1 MRIKFLLENQTEE
14 SFYRLP
20 GMDELLDDLKARGI
34 AWTKDASNG
43 SHEEAYE
50 TNWKQNDLA
59 VTDSQETACRLAG
72 RSVCCIGFQPSHSS
86 GYFEGVQ
93 LVLQSFEGLDA
104 DFFRSVLFRFQGRAV
119 VIGRTPRLILREST
133 EEDFKIIYQISRE
146 EGNDRYV
153 DGMTGDEAKEKE
165 AYLAYVRKMYSFYG
179 FGLWT
184 VAQKVTG
191 NVIGRCGLSLPSEEC
206 DCLRAAF
213 EKNQRS
219 PGTEE
224 PCLELG
230 YLIGKKYQRQ
240 GYGLEAGREALRYAF
255 DRLGCQ
261 SVYAVIHNDNRP
273 SAGLARK
280 LGFSRLGEGEEKGNR
295 LDLWRMRP
303 HKKI

>member
-1 MRIKFLLENQTEE
+1 M
-14 SFYRLP
+14 
-20 GMDELLDDLKARGI
+20 
-34 AWTKDASNG
+34 
-43 SHEEAYE
+43 
-50 TNWKQNDLA
+50 
-59 VTDSQETACRLAG
+59 
-72 RSVCCIGFQPSHSS
+72 
-86 GYFEGVQ
+86 
-93 LVLQSFEGLDA
+93 
-104 DFFRSVLFRFQGRAV
+104 
-119 VIGRTPRLILREST
+119 
-133 EEDFKIIYQISRE
+133 
-146 EGNDRYV
+146 

-165 AYLAYVRKMYSFYG
+165 AYLAYVRKMYGFYG

-240 GYGLEAGREALRYAF
+240 GYGLEAGREVLRYAF

-261 SVYAVIHNDNRP
+261 SDTRSSIMTTDPPQAWPESWDFPGWGREKKKETGWICGGC
-273 SAGLARK
+273 GLIKKYRMQEE
-280 LGFSRLGEGEEKGNR
+280 LFSRGGEFLFMFTAKTPVDSGKILQYYIDNLYIDYLYNR
-295 LDLWRMRP
+295 ADAICRFS
-303 HKKI
+303 